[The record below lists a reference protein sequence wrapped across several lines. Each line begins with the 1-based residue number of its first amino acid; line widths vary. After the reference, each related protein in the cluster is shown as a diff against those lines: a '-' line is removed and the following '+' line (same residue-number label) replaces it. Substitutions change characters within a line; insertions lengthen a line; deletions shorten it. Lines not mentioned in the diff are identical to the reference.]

1 MRKCEVLNLASG
13 RPLPAAIY
21 RKPFTSVKTGSF
33 ILKTVEPGTHT
44 ITVFS
49 NENQASL
56 PFSAEAGRNYFFDVK
71 SEMGIMRQ
79 VRCPRLTLYPKREQ
93 RNVGS
98 CSLTFAFPTSFM
110 SVSARFSIHAMS
122 TADGEEGNR
131 MAAWRYRRQV
141 YLIEVFSELLF
152 NISNKIPPSL
162 LNV

>member
-1 MRKCEVLNLASG
+1 VLNLASG

-56 PFSAEAGRNYFFDVK
+56 PFSAEAGRK
-71 SEMGIMRQ
+71 
-79 VRCPRLTLYPKREQ
+79 
-93 RNVGS
+93 
-98 CSLTFAFPTSFM
+98 
-110 SVSARFSIHAMS
+110 RFSIHAMS